1 MNRIVTILC
10 FCMLTCSLSFG
21 QAPIPASHQKTESVK
36 ILTQGKKITIKSRT
50 KINKLMIWTSS
61 GHRVIEERNLHTNSW
76 TYTVSI
82 NENIF
87 YVMIELEDGKR
98 VTKKIGLNN

>member
-1 MNRIVTILC
+1 MNRILTILF
-10 FCMLTCSLSFG
+10 FCILTCSIGYG

-50 KINKLMIWTSS
+50 KINKLMIWTAS
-61 GHRVIEERNLHTNSW
+61 GHRVIEDRNLNTNSW
-76 TYTVSI
+76 SYIVNI

-87 YVMIELEDGKR
+87 YLMIEMADGKR
-98 VTKKIGLNN
+98 VTKKIGLSN

>member
-1 MNRIVTILC
+1 MNRILTILC
-10 FCMLTCSLSFG
+10 FCMLTSSLSFG
-21 QAPIPASHQKTESVK
+21 QVPIPASHQKTESVK
-36 ILTQGKKITIKSRT
+36 ILTQGKKITVKSRT
-50 KINKLMIWTSS
+50 KINKLMIWTAS
-61 GHRVIEERNLHTNSW
+61 GHRITEDHNLHTNSW

-87 YVMIELEDGKR
+87 YVMIELADGRR

>member
-21 QAPIPASHQKTESVK
+21 QAPIPASNQKTESVK
-36 ILTQGKKITIKSRT
+36 VLTQGKKITIKSRT
-50 KINKLMIWTSS
+50 KINKLMIWTAS
-61 GHRVIEERNLHTNSW
+61 GHRVIEDHNLHTNSW
-76 TYTVSI
+76 SYTISI

-87 YVMIELEDGKR
+87 YLMIELADGKR
-98 VTKKIGLNN
+98 VTKKIGLQN